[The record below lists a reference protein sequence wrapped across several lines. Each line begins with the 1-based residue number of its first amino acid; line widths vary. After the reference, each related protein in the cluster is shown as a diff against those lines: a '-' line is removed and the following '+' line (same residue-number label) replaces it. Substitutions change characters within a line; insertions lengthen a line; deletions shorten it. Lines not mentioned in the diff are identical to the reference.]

1 MNQQNKSFQLNGE
14 NVYAGRLEFRYCQ
27 RFINI
32 GPPNAL
38 SSSLLQYISAAH
50 VDELICY
57 MRNQIKYL
65 LAISG
70 CQGSQILAN
79 GGMVYLL
86 FS

>member
-14 NVYAGRLEFRYCQ
+14 NVYAGRLKFRYCQ

-38 SSSLLQYISAAH
+38 SSSLLQYISATH

-57 MRNQIKYL
+57 MTIKLNIFWQLVAVREVKY
-65 LAISG
+65 
-70 CQGSQILAN
+70 
-79 GGMVYLL
+79 
-86 FS
+86 